1 MKLVSIIQY
10 NTIQKLDCTIQSYHI
25 PPAVYN
31 LQFEYYI
38 LLQIILSKVFLM
50 YTIWSWLYFTI
61 IGDVS
66 FLKNLNCSP

>member
-10 NTIQKLDCTIQSYHI
+10 NTIQKLDCTIQSYRI
-25 PPAVYN
+25 PPAVYK

-50 YTIWSWLYFTI
+50 YTI
-61 IGDVS
+61 
-66 FLKNLNCSP
+66 